1 MSDADIKPL
10 LTPVD
15 VNRVEFDT
23 RWRGYDTEQVDMT
36 LDALERTIGSLS
48 TTLMAFA
55 RKNHD
60 LETRLRMTLIDN
72 RRLREKLKDSQ
83 ERKSHE

>member
-1 MSDADIKPL
+1 MSI
-10 LTPVD
+10 
-15 VNRVEFDT
+15 
-23 RWRGYDTEQVDMT
+23 
-36 LDALERTIGSLS
+36 
-48 TTLMAFA
+48 
-55 RKNHD
+55 D